1 MALNPNPP
9 PSTRLCQAQALAH
22 VGEYAQVVRA
32 LTPNTPMASLVETIT
47 TLHHLHPLA
56 KVTSPLSSMTF
67 I

>member
-9 PSTRLCQAQALAH
+9 PSTRLCQAHALIH
-22 VGEYAQVVRA
+22 VDEYARAVHA
-32 LTPNTPMASLVETIT
+32 LTPSTLTASSIETIM

-56 KVTSPLSSMTF
+56 KVTSPLSLMIF